1 MTITRKSEQ
10 GALLWWGKEKRRV
23 WPDNTKK
30 PLFFKQ
36 HGAGKSRIIPSMYR
50 NGFPLWLSGKESAC
64 QCRRQG
70 FDPCMGEIPW
80 KKKWQPIPIFL
91 PKKSYGQRTW

>member
-10 GALLWWGKEKRRV
+10 GVLLWWGKEKGRV

-36 HGAGKSRIIPSMYR
+36 HGAG
-50 NGFPLWLSGKESAC
+50 
-64 QCRRQG
+64 
-70 FDPCMGEIPW
+70 
-80 KKKWQPIPIFL
+80 
-91 PKKSYGQRTW
+91 T